1 MARKKPLTPDS
12 IGLDFDGWQVE
23 PWPQLDFQ
31 WDFQWEDLV
40 IDWPGIDWGNWEAVD
55 WPDLR
60 FDFWTSSETKKPVKQ
75 KKTGKQKRTH
85 GKREKR

>member
-60 FDFWTSSETKKPVKQ
+60 FDF
-75 KKTGKQKRTH
+75 
-85 GKREKR
+85 